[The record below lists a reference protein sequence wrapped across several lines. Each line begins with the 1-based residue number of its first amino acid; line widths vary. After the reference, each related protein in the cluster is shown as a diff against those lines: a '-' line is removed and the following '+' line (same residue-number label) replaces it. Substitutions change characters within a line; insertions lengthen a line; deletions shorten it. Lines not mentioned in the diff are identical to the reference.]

1 MKKFY
6 CFIFLICTAF
16 GAVDRYQHQQDLER
30 ANLEMLIERAANL
43 EMLIE
48 RAANLEMPIER
59 AANLEMLIFEG
70 LPQTQVIPNVFGILA
85 SLMSFSLTRFVD
97 NDLIPTEARIRDEF
111 SHCINLISNIIN
123 DNESSKIAIL
133 GSIHP
138 ILPLLFIIRNID
150 PEYYEDY

>member
-30 ANLEMLIERAANL
+30 
-43 EMLIE
+43 
-48 RAANLEMPIER
+48 
-59 AANLEMLIFEG
+59 ANLEMLIFEG

-111 SHCINLISNIIN
+111 HSIIADINQDMGYFMMLY
-123 DNESSKIAIL
+123 
-133 GSIHP
+133 
-138 ILPLLFIIRNID
+138 RV
-150 PEYYEDY
+150 

>member
-30 ANLEMLIERAANL
+30 
-43 EMLIE
+43 
-48 RAANLEMPIER
+48 
-59 AANLEMLIFEG
+59 ANLEMLIFEG

>member
-16 GAVDRYQHQQDLER
+16 RAVDRYQHQQYLER
-30 ANLEMLIERAANL
+30 ENL